1 MTNDDPL
8 MDDEAVGDSVLRYL
22 DEHPELL
29 SDIEP
34 THDLWPGIESR
45 IGARVLPLASR
56 AASTPVI
63 AVHATRRRFTWIPMA
78 AAAAALVIATAG
90 VTYVLTRR
98 AELLP
103 EPASVVASSSPVQ
116 TPVQTPVGTPVNTVP
131 DRNAV
136 TTPGADATVAANAT
150 IAPATRDSDERPAPD
165 VRRATPERA
174 TNASAQ
180 LASRGQPSE
189 RDEMRSDYNREITTL
204 RAALDARR
212 TELDPATVAT
222 VEQNLQVIDNAIR
235 QAKRA
240 LAKDPKSRFLN
251 DQLDRTLAKKT
262 DLLRAAALLP
272 SA

>member
-1 MTNDDPL
+1 MTNNDPL
-8 MDDEAVGDSVLRYL
+8 MDDDAVGDSVLRYV

-34 THDLWPGIESR
+34 AHDLWPGIESR
-45 IGARVLPLASR
+45 IEARVLPLASSGS
-56 AASTPVI
+56 APAV

-78 AAAAALVIATAG
+78 AAAAALVVTTAG
-90 VTYVLTRR
+90 VTYVLTRN
-98 AELLP
+98 ASAVP
-103 EPASVVASSSPVQ
+103 GSAPAVASG
-116 TPVQTPVGTPVNTVP
+116 TPATTTTLQPTPSATPDVGTSV
-131 DRNAV
+131 
-136 TTPGADATVAANAT
+136 ATVGTAAPSTDDGARKGV
-150 IAPATRDSDERPAPD
+150 AR
-165 VRRATPERA
+165 TPR
-174 TNASAQ
+174 ASAQ
-180 LASRGQPSE
+180 LASQPSE
-189 RDEMRSDYNREITTL
+189 RDEMRSDYDREITTL

-212 TELDPATVAT
+212 TQLDPATVAT

-235 QAKRA
+235 QAKAA